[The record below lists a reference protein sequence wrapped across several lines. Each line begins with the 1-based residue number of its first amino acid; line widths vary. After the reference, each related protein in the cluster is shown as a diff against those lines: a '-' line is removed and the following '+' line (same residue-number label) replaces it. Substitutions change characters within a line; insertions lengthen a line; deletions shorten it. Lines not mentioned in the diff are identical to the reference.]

1 MRNNRKTLSLSV
13 VILSLIVVA
22 VFSVKTFSHCQIPCG
37 IYDDDMRIAMLKE
50 DILTVEKSMKSIEE
64 LSKDPAKNANQ
75 LIRWVQNKD
84 VHADKIDEIVTQYFM
99 TQRIKPAEE
108 SDAQA
113 YADYTKKLVLLHN
126 MLIASMKTKQTTDLA
141 NVEKLNALVDQFAAA
156 YFGPDHKTHSH

>member
-1 MRNNRKTLSLSV
+1 MRNNRKRIGLAV
-13 VILSLIVVA
+13 VFLSLIVCT

-50 DILTVEKSMKSIEE
+50 DILTLEKSMKSIEE

-84 VHADKIDEIVTQYFM
+84 AHAEKIDEIVTQYFM

-108 SDAQA
+108 SDAKA
-113 YADYTKKLVLLHN
+113 YAEYTKKLVLLHN
-126 MLIASMKTKQTTDLA
+126 ILIASLKSKQTTDLA
-141 NVEKLNALVDQFAAA
+141 NVEKLNSLVDQFAAA
-156 YFGPDHKTHSH
+156 YFGPDHKPHSH